1 MRRATRGVKAL
12 MKCCLLLFLVRISL
26 FNSYFDTEF
35 GEIIFQGSDAV
46 WKPVLKAKDHFLVY
60 SAYLNDSSQTVR
72 IVGATRVKS
81 LLINGKRLNTI
92 PVQMQEIAWC
102 RFWYNKY
109 EETANEFA
117 SLVPALIKPIREH
130 WNMDYLACFIFCHMP
145 DKRRIPI
152 SVSVYSDAAAH
163 LFLTTKN
170 KTDLLEPGNRL
181 QIHVLRRKESSF
193 SNPTL
198 AACVKPLH
206 YNYSKVWE
214 LIEWIELNKILGI
227 SHFYFYDHEVTENT
241 SCVLNEYSKLGTV
254 TVLDWKNLPFMSQKN
269 IRTENMFAAL
279 NDCLYRGMYKHAYL
293 TMIDTDEFI
302 VPRENV
308 SLVEFMRLSEKED
321 PLLAAAVFPNVFYYL
336 QWPDNPNYKGLDL
349 VTQKKTRRRTVFTP
363 RGGRAKYIC
372 KPERV
377 AEVGNHKLWEMSDK
391 IFKQLLIS
399 TSYASLHH
407 YRKCETEG
415 DWCVKLPHVQDNY
428 MTKYKSQLEQN
439 ILSVQYTIGK
449 KCNLIP
455 INQIV

>member
-72 IVGATRVKS
+72 IVGATR
-81 LLINGKRLNTI
+81 
-92 PVQMQEIAWC
+92 MQEIAWC